1 MSNVLDV
8 LKGVQ
13 TAVVIIWEFG
23 LMVLVIALVAGI
35 IDHLLS
41 D

>member
-8 LKGVQ
+8 LSVVQ
-13 TAVVIIWEFG
+13 TGVAIIWEFG
-23 LMVLVIALVAGI
+23 LMVAVIALVAGI
-35 IDHLLS
+35 IDHLLT